1 MELPVTEITK
11 PVGVCLR
18 GKQKFCFGCRKLEVP
33 VKTSK

>member
-11 PVGVCLR
+11 PVKSVWGESS
-18 GKQKFCFGCRKLEVP
+18 KFCFGCRKLEVP